1 MNENNNLPDAMT
13 DPPTCP
19 VCGAPLTRGQDGNL
33 RPAYLLHAA
42 MGIRCGG
49 AGEVH
54 MPESLLRKW
63 PNASRETTMI
73 YLHTLKRPGAGGA
86 SPLDLP

>member
-1 MNENNNLPDAMT
+1 
-13 DPPTCP
+13 
-19 VCGAPLTRGQDGNL
+19 
-33 RPAYLLHAA
+33 